1 MTSSVYSSSFI
12 YGYLHI
18 SLHNNDYPSQPH
30 HALVSGSTND
40 VAEESFPPR
49 VSSCQTYSKTADI
62 NTLMIELSFTVGL
75 CAYTDLV
82 SFRRDPFI
90 IWGQIHSFQRLT
102 ALKPLTL
109 SLTVP
114 APCGMTEDLWLEIK
128 FSTEAEVTSESC
140 SARLQTAVIV
150 PTKPPSRHAPAS
162 FAFTRM

>member
-1 MTSSVYSSSFI
+1 MPFFFLQTLIALRGANKNLFFPLFSPVFIGLLKIFILVEPFYASAPQFVCHSLAGAQSSLWEKKKAMTSSVYSSSFI

-75 CAYTDLV
+75 RAYTDLV

-90 IWGQIHSFQRLT
+90 I
-102 ALKPLTL
+102 
-109 SLTVP
+109 
-114 APCGMTEDLWLEIK
+114 
-128 FSTEAEVTSESC
+128 
-140 SARLQTAVIV
+140 
-150 PTKPPSRHAPAS
+150 
-162 FAFTRM
+162 